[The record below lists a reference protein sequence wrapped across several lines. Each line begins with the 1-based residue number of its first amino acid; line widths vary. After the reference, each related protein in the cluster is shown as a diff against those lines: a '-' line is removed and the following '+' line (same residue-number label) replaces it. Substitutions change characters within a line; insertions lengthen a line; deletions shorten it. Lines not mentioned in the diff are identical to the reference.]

1 MCVFNPSIWS
11 HTFKVCIYIYIYK
24 FLMTDSYCF
33 FLIGPNWSLTICFY
47 WQGPLGDPG
56 EPGESGED
64 GIKVIDLRLFNVYT
78 DQSCMPNT
86 KLEMITS
93 TLI

>member
-1 MCVFNPSIWS
+1 
-11 HTFKVCIYIYIYK
+11 
-24 FLMTDSYCF
+24 MTDSYCF
-33 FLIGPNWSLTICFY
+33 FLIGANLSLTICFY

-78 DQSCMPNT
+78 DQSYMLNP

-93 TLI
+93 ALI